1 MKDNKRRWQNL
12 LICLLMMVAGT
23 ASGQQKGIDLSFKNN
38 ELPID
43 SLQEAEYPEL
53 DYRGDCVEAIRW
65 TDRSGEH
72 YLLLN
77 ETGEEPTDEQ
87 GYRNAFLWGYHFLNT
102 DSGTKR
108 VWTFMDF
115 VQDCPIDI
123 EARFLRNALRITDL
137 DNDGIAEVWLLY
149 QLACKGDVS
158 PSEFHIV
165 LYHTEQSYVKMSGET
180 KLVFPNGVEEG
191 GGYTFDKGF
200 AKLPRAFRE
209 YGQWLWERYVG

>member
-23 ASGQQKGIDLSFKNN
+23 ASGQQNGIDLSFKNN

-115 VQDCPIDI
+115 VQDCPVDI

-158 PSEFHIV
+158 PS
-165 LYHTEQSYVKMSGET
+165 
-180 KLVFPNGVEEG
+180 
-191 GGYTFDKGF
+191 
-200 AKLPRAFRE
+200 
-209 YGQWLWERYVG
+209 